1 MKMRQIEYY
10 RLWAGSNGD
19 SGTWDADYVEIPAD
33 TPEDKIEEA
42 VKEAARRIEWRDE
55 VPVDFG
61 VFAIPDLDDDDTD
74 AA

>member
-19 SGTWDADYVEIPAD
+19 SGTWDTDYVDIPID
-33 TPEDKIEEA
+33 TPEDKIKEA

-55 VPVDFG
+55 VPVACG
-61 VFAIPDLDDDDTD
+61 VYAIPDLDDDDMD
-74 AA
+74 VD